1 VRLTDGHRPAA
12 VGSRRFAQLH
22 TDGRGFT
29 LIEIMLAVSI
39 LAVVI
44 LLATAALRVGLRAW
58 EAGQR
63 RVDLQQEGRALVE
76 LLSEALA
83 GATPYQGRLGS
94 NPERVVLFE
103 GEPDEVRFVTTAPPL
118 TLDAPAAPYHAV
130 ILGRKGSDALR
141 LVERLV
147 PSDDPF
153 PADGPERVL
162 SSSITRFRLEY
173 RDDAGAWQERWDG
186 REAGGLPT
194 AVRLELAVGGLVRSA
209 PALVVA
215 LALGRQP
222 Q

>member
-1 VRLTDGHRPAA
+1 
-12 VGSRRFAQLH
+12 
-22 TDGRGFT
+22 
-29 LIEIMLAVSI
+29 
-39 LAVVI
+39 
-44 LLATAALRVGLRAW
+44 
-58 EAGQR
+58 
-63 RVDLQQEGRALVE
+63 
-76 LLSEALA
+76 
-83 GATPYQGRLGS
+83 
-94 NPERVVLFE
+94 
-103 GEPDEVRFVTTAPPL
+103 VRFVTTAPPL
-118 TLDAPAAPYHAV
+118 TLDIPAAPYHAV
-130 ILGRKGSDALR
+130 LLGRKGPDALR

-153 PADGPERVL
+153 AEDGSERVL

-215 LALGRQP
+215 LPLGRQP